1 MTLSPDARVVVCNR
15 KSMGSRSWARV
26 LAQRLDQGEHTPNKT
41 LRHTA
46 FAADGEYKS
55 TFLLDDSKFCQE
67 VGRGLEGKTVYIVSD
82 DSSRHDRQALSWHN
96 IIIAETAKYNGAA
109 SVVLVQPSLYYAAQ
123 ERGVHDVHHSRMQDP
138 AARKKFNGEGPTL
151 RFAAKHYKAAGI
163 DHILTAHSHCP
174 DDIQH
179 IFQDVYERD
188 DVVFDL
194 DLSALIGLYFGK
206 GLIDGASQIQDGGAN
221 IVFVAPDAGAAP
233 FVDRVM
239 AAAQL
244 PHASAIYGLKSRKDE
259 KRVNVQFERWSDN
272 FTGYAGKTIIC
283 LDDMIRTGGTLATN
297 IELLYDSDEKPG
309 RVIIYA
315 AHSHLGEAADRL
327 NIPSVRD
334 IVVTNTMPTVLQ
346 RCGELDEKLTLLDVT
361 GYLADAVVRCVE
373 NKVSPQDA
381 YPLDLVERMLPRLVR
396 TVRTET
402 HYSA

>member
-1 MTLSPDARVVVCNR
+1 
-15 KSMGSRSWARV
+15 MGSRSWARV
-26 LAQRLDQGEHTPNKT
+26 LAQRLGQGEHTPNKT
-41 LRHTA
+41 LRHTS
-46 FAADGEYKS
+46 FAADGEYKP
-55 TFLLDDSKFCQE
+55 TFLLDDPKFLQE

-96 IIIAETAKYNGAA
+96 IMIAETAKYNGAA

-123 ERGVHDVHHSRMQDP
+123 ERGVHDVNHPRMQDP

-151 RFAAKHYKAAGI
+151 RFAAKHYKDAGI
-163 DHILTAHSHCP
+163 DSILTAHSHCP
-174 DDIQH
+174 EDIQE
-179 IFQDVYERD
+179 IFQDIYERPN
-188 DVVFDL
+188 VVFDL
-194 DLSALIGLYFGK
+194 DLSTLVGIYFGR
-206 GLIDGASQIQDGGAN
+206 GLIDKERIDEESQVQDEGAN

-244 PHASAIYGLKSRKDE
+244 PKASAIYGLKSRKDE

-297 IELLYDSDEKPG
+297 IELLYASDEKPG

-315 AHSHLGEAADRL
+315 AHSHLGEATDRL
-327 NIPSVRD
+327 NIPSVKD
-334 IVVTNTMPTVLQ
+334 IVVANTMPTVLQ

-361 GYLADAVVRCVE
+361 GYLADAITRCVE
-373 NKVSPQDA
+373 HKTPPQDA
-381 YPLDLVERMLPRLVR
+381 YSLALVQRMLPQLVR